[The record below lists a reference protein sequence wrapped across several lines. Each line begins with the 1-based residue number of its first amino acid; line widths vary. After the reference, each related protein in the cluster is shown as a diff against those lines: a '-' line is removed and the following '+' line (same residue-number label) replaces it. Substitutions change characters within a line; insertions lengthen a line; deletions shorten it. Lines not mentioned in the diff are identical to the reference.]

1 MVTSAAVAVC
11 AGSAGGHGPAPAAA
25 TKEAD
30 TAAVTKPVAA
40 VDGSGRAEG
49 QDAGALQMPL
59 RRTRGEN
66 EGVIQIGTVVM
77 GVDDIGRASAFWRR
91 ALGYAPRDG
100 ELRRLSG
107 LSVVTAEET
116 G

>member
-1 MVTSAAVAVC
+1 M
-11 AGSAGGHGPAPAAA
+11 
-25 TKEAD
+25 
-30 TAAVTKPVAA
+30 TKPVAA